1 MESEC
6 RVIKITDNSL
16 IEIIDEITIAI
27 GEILL
32 RHQELKETTFYD
44 KGIEMSKDRIS
55 KKRLEIEKL
64 KRKVLIMNL
73 AMKRRKEAEKNRK

>member
-1 MESEC
+1 M
-6 RVIKITDNSL
+6 IKITDDSL
-16 IEIIDEITIAI
+16 LEIIDEITIAI

-32 RHQELKETTFYD
+32 RHQQLEEATLYD
-44 KGIEMSKDRIS
+44 KSVEQSKDKIS

-73 AMKRRKEAEKNRK
+73 AIKRRKDAEKNRK

>member
-1 MESEC
+1 M
-6 RVIKITDNSL
+6 IKITDDSL
-16 IEIIDEITIAI
+16 LEIIDEITIAI

-32 RHQELKETTFYD
+32 RHQQLEEATLYD
-44 KGIEMSKDRIS
+44 KGIEQSKDRIS

-73 AMKRRKEAEKNRK
+73 AMKRRKESEKNRK

>member
-1 MESEC
+1 MC
-6 RVIKITDNSL
+6 GVIKITDDSL
-16 IEIIDEITIAI
+16 LEIIDEITIAI

-32 RHQELKETTFYD
+32 RHQQLEEATLYD
-44 KGIEMSKDRIS
+44 KGIEQSKDRIS

-73 AMKRRKEAEKNRK
+73 AMKRRKEAENNRK

>member
-1 MESEC
+1 MC
-6 RVIKITDNSL
+6 RLIKITDDSL
-16 IEIIDEITIAI
+16 LEIIDEITIAI

-32 RHQELKETTFYD
+32 RHQQLEEATLYD
-44 KGIEMSKDRIS
+44 KGIEQSKDRIS

-73 AMKRRKEAEKNRK
+73 AMKRRKESEKNRK

>member
-1 MESEC
+1 MC
-6 RVIKITDNSL
+6 GVIKITDDSL
-16 IEIIDEITIAI
+16 LEIIDEITIAI

-32 RHQELKETTFYD
+32 RHQQLEEATLYD
-44 KGIEMSKDRIS
+44 KGIEQSKDRIS

-73 AMKRRKEAEKNRK
+73 AIKRRKETEKNRK

>member
-1 MESEC
+1 MEGVC
-6 RVIKITDNSL
+6 RLIKITDDSL

-32 RHQELKETTFYD
+32 RHQQLEETTLYD
-44 KGIEMSKDRIS
+44 KGIEQSKDRIS

-73 AMKRRKEAEKNRK
+73 AMKRRKETEKNRK

>member
-1 MESEC
+1 M
-6 RVIKITDNSL
+6 IKITDDSL
-16 IEIIDEITIAI
+16 LEIIDEITIAI

-32 RHQELKETTFYD
+32 RHQQLEEATLYD
-44 KGIEMSKDRIS
+44 KNIEMSKDRIS

>member
-1 MESEC
+1 M
-6 RVIKITDNSL
+6 IKITDDSL

-32 RHQELKETTFYD
+32 RHQQIEEATLYE
-44 KGIEMSKDRIS
+44 KGIEQSKDRIS

-73 AMKRRKEAEKNRK
+73 AMKRRKEAENNRK

>member
-1 MESEC
+1 MEGVC
-6 RVIKITDNSL
+6 GVIKITDDSL
-16 IEIIDEITIAI
+16 LEIIDEITIAI

-32 RHQELKETTFYD
+32 RHQQLEEATLYD
-44 KGIEMSKDRIS
+44 KGIEQSKDRIS

>member
-6 RVIKITDNSL
+6 RVIKITDDSL

-32 RHQELKETTFYD
+32 RHQQIEEATLYE
-44 KGIEMSKDRIS
+44 KGIEQSKDRIS

-73 AMKRRKEAEKNRK
+73 AMKRRKEAENNRK

>member
-1 MESEC
+1 M
-6 RVIKITDNSL
+6 IKITDDSL
-16 IEIIDEITIAI
+16 LEIIDEITIAI

-32 RHQELKETTFYD
+32 RHQQLEEATLYD
-44 KGIEMSKDRIS
+44 KGIEQSKDRIS

-73 AMKRRKEAEKNRK
+73 AMKRRKETEKNRK

>member
-1 MESEC
+1 
-6 RVIKITDNSL
+6 VIKITDDSL
-16 IEIIDEITIAI
+16 LEIIDEITIAI

-32 RHQELKETTFYD
+32 RHQQLEEATLYD
-44 KGIEMSKDRIS
+44 KSVEQSKDKIS

-73 AMKRRKEAEKNRK
+73 AIKRRKDAEKNRK

>member
-1 MESEC
+1 MC
-6 RVIKITDNSL
+6 GVIKITDDSL
-16 IEIIDEITIAI
+16 LEIIDEITIAI

-32 RHQELKETTFYD
+32 RHQQLEEATLYD
-44 KGIEMSKDRIS
+44 KGIEQSKDRIS

-73 AMKRRKEAEKNRK
+73 AMKRRKETEKNRK

>member
-1 MESEC
+1 MEGVC
-6 RVIKITDNSL
+6 GVIKITDDSL
-16 IEIIDEITIAI
+16 LEIIDEITIAI

-32 RHQELKETTFYD
+32 RHQQLEEATLYD
-44 KGIEMSKDRIS
+44 KGIEQSKDRIS

-73 AMKRRKEAEKNRK
+73 AMKRRKEAENNRK

>member
-1 MESEC
+1 MC
-6 RVIKITDNSL
+6 RLIKITDDSL
-16 IEIIDEITIAI
+16 LEIIDEITIAI

-32 RHQELKETTFYD
+32 RHQQLEETTLYD
-44 KGIEMSKDRIS
+44 KGIELSKDRIS

-73 AMKRRKEAEKNRK
+73 AMKRRKDTEKNRK

>member
-1 MESEC
+1 MC
-6 RVIKITDNSL
+6 RLIKITDDSL
-16 IEIIDEITIAI
+16 IEIIDEITITI

-32 RHQELKETTFYD
+32 RHQQLEETTLYD
-44 KGIEMSKDRIS
+44 KGIEQSKDRIS

-73 AMKRRKEAEKNRK
+73 AMKRRKEIEKNRK

>member
-1 MESEC
+1 M
-6 RVIKITDNSL
+6 IKITDDSL

-32 RHQELKETTFYD
+32 RHQQLEEATLYD
-44 KGIEMSKDRIS
+44 KGIEQSKDRIS
-55 KKRLEIEKL
+55 KKRLEIQKL

-73 AMKRRKEAEKNRK
+73 AMKRRKETEKNRK

>member
-1 MESEC
+1 M
-6 RVIKITDNSL
+6 IKITDDSL

-32 RHQELKETTFYD
+32 RHQQIEEATLYE
-44 KGIEMSKDRIS
+44 KGIEQSKDRIS

-73 AMKRRKEAEKNRK
+73 AMKRRKETEKNRK

>member
-1 MESEC
+1 MC
-6 RVIKITDNSL
+6 RLIKITDDSL

-32 RHQELKETTFYD
+32 RHQQLEETTLYD
-44 KGIEMSKDRIS
+44 KGIEQSKDRIS
-55 KKRLEIEKL
+55 KKRLEIVKL

-73 AMKRRKEAEKNRK
+73 AIKRRKETEKNRK

>member
-1 MESEC
+1 M
-6 RVIKITDNSL
+6 IKITDDSL
-16 IEIIDEITIAI
+16 LEIIDEITIAI

-32 RHQELKETTFYD
+32 RHQQLEEATLYD
-44 KGIEMSKDRIS
+44 KGIEQSKDRIS

-73 AMKRRKEAEKNRK
+73 AMKRRKEAENNRK

>member
-1 MESEC
+1 MEGVC
-6 RVIKITDNSL
+6 GVIKITDDSL
-16 IEIIDEITIAI
+16 LEIIDEITIAI

-32 RHQELKETTFYD
+32 RHQQLEEATLYD
-44 KGIEMSKDRIS
+44 KGIEQSKDRIS

-73 AMKRRKEAEKNRK
+73 AMKRRKESEKNRK

>member
-1 MESEC
+1 MC
-6 RVIKITDNSL
+6 RLIKITDDSL

-32 RHQELKETTFYD
+32 RHQQLEETTLYD
-44 KGIEMSKDRIS
+44 KGIEQSKDRIS

-73 AMKRRKEAEKNRK
+73 AIKRRKETEKNRK

>member
-1 MESEC
+1 MEGVC
-6 RVIKITDNSL
+6 GVIKITDDSL
-16 IEIIDEITIAI
+16 LEIIDEITIAI

-32 RHQELKETTFYD
+32 RHQQLEEATLYD
-44 KGIEMSKDRIS
+44 KGIEQSKDRIS

-73 AMKRRKEAEKNRK
+73 AIKRRKETEKNRK

>member
-1 MESEC
+1 MEGVC
-6 RVIKITDNSL
+6 GVIKITDDSL
-16 IEIIDEITIAI
+16 LEIIDEITIAI

-32 RHQELKETTFYD
+32 RHQQLEEATLYD
-44 KGIEMSKDRIS
+44 KGIEQSKDRIS

-73 AMKRRKEAEKNRK
+73 AMKRRKETEKNRK

>member
-1 MESEC
+1 M
-6 RVIKITDNSL
+6 IKITDDSL
-16 IEIIDEITIAI
+16 LQIIDEITIAI

-32 RHQELKETTFYD
+32 RHQQLEEATLYD
-44 KGIEMSKDRIS
+44 KGIELSKDRIS
-55 KKRLEIEKL
+55 KKQLEIEKL